1 MTTDRVDHDPTI
13 YVAGTNGELYGFASL
28 RQFLGDGFDPALVVT
43 VPSLGDLVL
52 STSTAGAAHIN
63 ALSTRADGAIVVSG
77 HTFYVFAGGRA
88 FGVPTPAALAE
99 LRVTDTAKVLKGT
112 VSSSETGAS
121 LADGVLLSC
130 HANTVYVSYHGNL
143 FPFKAMAQLTT
154 DGYGGTAAVPVPG
167 TGGLPVAYP
176 YSGS

>member
-1 MTTDRVDHDPTI
+1 MTTYPVDHDPTI

-28 RQFLGDGFDPALVVT
+28 HQFLGAGFDPALVVT

-52 STSTAGAAHIN
+52 STSSAAVAHIN
-63 ALSTRADGAIVVSG
+63 ALSTRADGAVVVSG

-99 LRVTDTAKVLKGT
+99 LQRTDTAEVLEGT

-121 LADGVLLSC
+121 LADGVLLSV
-130 HANTVYVSYHGNL
+130 HANGVYVSYQGDV
-143 FPFKAMAQLTT
+143 FPFEAMAQLPS
-154 DGYGGTAAVPVPG
+154 DSYGGTAAVPVPG
-167 TGGLPVAYP
+167 TGGLPVAYS